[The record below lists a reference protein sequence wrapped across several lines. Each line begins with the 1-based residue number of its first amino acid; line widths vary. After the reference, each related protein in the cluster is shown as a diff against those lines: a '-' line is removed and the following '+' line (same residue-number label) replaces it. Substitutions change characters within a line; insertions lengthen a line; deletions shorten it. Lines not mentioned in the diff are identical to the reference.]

1 MLIGAHYYAWYK
13 NNNWQQK
20 TIRGHLQQLPITQFE
35 NNWYRNSLSFPIS
48 DSNSLATVRQ
58 HFEWCK
64 QYGIDFLF
72 VSCNKEEL
80 LPYLDL
86 AEEIG
91 IKLSVHIET
100 LGVTQEKKVEKGA
113 VGKLV
118 FHATRVKEWFNHPA
132 WFHIEGK
139 PVVAYYVTRQISD
152 DCIEDAIAKLRKVFG
167 PVHIFGDE
175 VWWQTPKPNRL
186 KLFDTIFAYNMYIN
200 KDQKMDKG
208 KVVNP
213 GAVGEAYLEMIAPYE
228 KAYFENAR
236 ALGVRFA
243 PTVLPGYNDRA
254 VRYDSDHYI
263 LPREKGLFLSQYLD
277 YAKQYLAE
285 DSVLLITSFNEWY
298 EDSQIEPVLEA
309 FPEYKAFQT
318 DLNLF
323 CETNFEPYGL
333 SYLETIRSFKQ
344 AFKPVVL
351 EPLVPKTE
359 PIEQVTNESPQNVFG
374 SDKKL
379 LDSCA
384 LLYYHTTVLPILE
397 TDRLLKQDIQK
408 KYYTHA
414 EEAHKRGFSAKQ
426 IKVRAKELA
435 HFFKVNQDSLIRETL
450 K

>member
-13 NNNWQQK
+13 NSNWQQK
-20 TIRGHLQQLPITQFE
+20 TIRGHQQQLPITQFE

-48 DSNSLATVRQ
+48 DPNSLATVRQ
-58 HFEWCK
+58 HFKWCK

-86 AEEIG
+86 AEEVG

-100 LGVTQEKKVEKGA
+100 LGVTQEKKVEKEA
-113 VGKLV
+113 IGKLV

-132 WFHIEGK
+132 WFHIDGK
-139 PVVAYYVTRQISD
+139 PVVAYYVTRQISEN
-152 DCIEDAIAKLRKVFG
+152 CIEEAITKLRKVFG
-167 PVHIFGDE
+167 SVHIFGDE

-208 KVVNP
+208 RVVNP
-213 GAVGEAYLEMIAPYE
+213 GAVGQAYLEMIAPYE
-228 KAYFENAR
+228 KAYFESAR
-236 ALGVRFA
+236 ALGVKFA

-263 LPREKGLFLSQYLD
+263 LPREKGLFFSQYLD

-309 FPEYKAFQT
+309 FPEYKACQT

-323 CETNFEPYGL
+323 CETSLEPYGL
-333 SYLETIRSFKQ
+333 SHLETVCSFKQ

-351 EPLVPKTE
+351 EPLGPKIE
-359 PIEQVTNESPQNVFG
+359 SIEQVANESPKSVFG
-374 SDKKL
+374 SDKEL

-408 KYYTHA
+408 KYYTYA